1 MTTKEL
7 RSIIQEI
14 VAKEIKEQFPAL
26 ISEILGSKNAKLPLQ
41 RREFAP
47 IAEQKR
53 STVTIKT
60 GNPALDKILSE
71 TTGLPREASS
81 PNVSSEF
88 GLIGEGTVI
97 PQTDINGNEVN
108 IDALPESISNIF
120 KKDYS
125 ALLKKADSIAK
136 KTHRG
141 NSPL

>member
-7 RSIIQEI
+7 RAIIQEI

-26 ISEILGSKNAKLPLQ
+26 ISEILGNKNTKPQNQ
-41 RREFAP
+41 RSEP
-47 IAEQKR
+47 SLISEKR
-53 STVTIKT
+53 KSNVVIKT
-60 GNPALDKILSE
+60 GNPALDSILSE
-71 TTGLPREASS
+71 TTGFPREASS
-81 PNVSSEF
+81 PNVHSEF
-88 GLIGEGTVI
+88 GIIGEGTAI

-108 IDALPESISNIF
+108 IDALPPSISNIF

-125 ALLKKADSIAK
+125 ALLKKADVIAK